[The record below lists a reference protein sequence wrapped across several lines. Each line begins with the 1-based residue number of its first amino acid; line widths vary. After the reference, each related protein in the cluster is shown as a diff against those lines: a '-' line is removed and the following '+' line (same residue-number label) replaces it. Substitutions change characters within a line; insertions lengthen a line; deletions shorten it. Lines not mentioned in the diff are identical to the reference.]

1 MKFYSKNLLGG
12 DIMVTRKND
21 EKVREYEAKKL
32 ERQERLR
39 KLYADKMEEDP
50 DYTLDKFYENY
61 MDGPY

>member
-1 MKFYSKNLLGG
+1 
-12 DIMVTRKND
+12 MVTRKND